1 MTLTDTQ
8 LAAALEALAG
18 ELDRARF
25 ALAGARRDEL
35 LALRAR
41 VRDDLCN
48 HAARAR
54 DIDAPLLAVLG
65 GVTGAGKSTV
75 ANTLA
80 GRPVVETGVIRPTTT
95 QPTVLCHPADTAWF
109 TGPRVLTAVSR
120 QVVRP
125 DEVAAAPSAPGA
137 LRVVPL
143 EGLRAGLAYLD
154 SPDIDSVSTANRDL
168 ADLLLD
174 AADLWLWFTTV
185 GKYADEESMRY
196 LRRAQRRGTALVV
209 VLTQVREVDR
219 AAVTADFGRKLA
231 GAGVEPAA
239 LLVIPWVEVDDPT
252 SGWALPDGAV
262 VDLRQWL
269 DRLADPEARRLQRRQ
284 TLDGAVA
291 AVHDE
296 LAPLTR
302 GIRDELDSAKQLLGV
317 VSRVYDRS
325 IDTFAETIDDG
336 LPLRGEILGRWT
348 DYVGSSRMLELT
360 GRLTT
365 QARRWVT
372 DLMRGG
378 ATAQERRLEREVRV
392 EVADTLTGTTV
403 RLADLASTDV
413 VDAWEQIPG
422 GRQLGGEHAL
432 RGHSPEL
439 PGRAA
444 DAVAAWQ
451 SAVVDLVAERGV
463 QRRSRARWMSTAINA
478 VATGAIVVALG
489 STGGLTGAEA
499 GIATAAGATNQAL
512 LVTVLGERNVR
523 WLISEARKDL
533 VRRFT
538 EVLEP
543 ERRRLAG
550 AVAAAAPDP
559 GLADDIEAA
568 VARVRS

>member
-8 LAAALEALAG
+8 LAAALEAVAG
-18 ELDRARF
+18 ELARARF

-35 LALRAR
+35 LALRDR

-80 GRPVVETGVIRPTTT
+80 GRAVVETGVIRPTTT
-95 QPTVLCHPADTAWF
+95 QPTVLCHPVDTAWF
-109 TGPRVLTAVSR
+109 TGPRVLTAISR

-125 DEVAAAPSAPGA
+125 EEVAEAPSAPGA

-143 EGLRAGLAYLD
+143 DELHAGLAFLD
-154 SPDIDSVSTANRDL
+154 APDIDSVSTANRDL

-209 VLTQVREVDR
+209 VLTQVRDADR
-219 AAVTADFGRKLA
+219 SVVTGDFMRKLA
-231 GAGVEPAA
+231 GAGVEAA
-239 LLVIPWVEVDDPT
+239 ELVVVPWVD
-252 SGWALPDGAV
+252 GLGAGRLPDAAIG
-262 VDLRQWL
+262 DLWRWL
-269 DRLADPEARRLQRRQ
+269 ERLADPDARRLQRRQ

-291 AVHDE
+291 ALHDE
-296 LAPLTR
+296 MAPLTR
-302 GIRDELDSAKQLLGV
+302 GVRDELDSAQRLLAV
-317 VSRVYDRS
+317 VTRVYDRS
-325 IDTFAETIDDG
+325 VEAFAQTIDDG

-365 QARRWVT
+365 QARRWVE
-372 DLMRGG
+372 DLLRGG
-378 ATAQERRLEREVRV
+378 ANAQERRLEREVRV
-392 EVADTLTGTTV
+392 EVAATLTETTV
-403 RLADLASTDV
+403 RLADLASTDI
-413 VDAWEQIPG
+413 VDAWEEIPG
-422 GRQLGGEHAL
+422 GRQFGDNGL
-432 RGHSPEL
+432 RGHSPDL
-439 PGRAA
+439 PERAA

-451 SAVVDLVAERGV
+451 SAVVDLVVERGV

-499 GIATAAGATNQAL
+499 GIATAAGAANQAL

-533 VRRFT
+533 VRRFS

-543 ERRRLAG
+543 ERRRMAG
-550 AVAAAAPDP
+550 AVAEAAPDP
-559 GLADDIEAA
+559 DLADDIEAA
-568 VARVRS
+568 VAGVRS